1 MLAIP
6 RQYATDDRVYFYH
19 PESMDLGEALPPKLH
34 NRIDDGRYLV
44 DLIVWQTATGR
55 EDKEGYVSLQ
65 ASLLDKV
72 MRKSN
77 RVELVE
83 SMIGEKVLERS
94 PYFQIGAKSYGYR
107 IHRRFAR
114 DHHTTT
120 AATDRRLIR
129 AIGRARDAAR
139 ERQAARWLPVHFA
152 LAERQYGLRIDIDE
166 AEEII
171 SGLPAKSNRY
181 DVQRIL
187 VRNIDQGQYRLSVG
201 QWGRVSNSITSLKR
215 EVRSALRYMGQKLRS
230 ADLKCSQPTF
240 LGQEVRHTISEQTHN
255 DCRFDWAGG
264 VNRTCESKIPDDLAR
279 FVEATSE
286 GVFYEVFGELM
297 AADGHPPMDRSVLKK
312 AVLKDVIAKAKPC
325 NTKRA
330 KAARRRTGNVD
341 AVLSGAEYQSNVE
354 DTFRRHYP
362 TTYRFIRETN
372 KDGWEHENVIRQLQR
387 RESDLVIHRVAPGI
401 MARCSGL
408 LETLHDAVFMT
419 EDRIHVAGKEFDAA
433 FKERGIKMTWEIE

>member
-1 MLAIP
+1 MVALA
-6 RQYATDDRVYFYH
+6 RQNTTDDRVVFFH
-19 PESMDLGEALPPKLH
+19 PASMELGEALPPKLH

-44 DLIVWQTATGR
+44 DLIMWQTATGR
-55 EDKEGYVSLQ
+55 EDKKGYVSLQ

-77 RVELVE
+77 RAELVE
-83 SMIGEKVLERS
+83 TMIGENVLERS
-94 PYFQIGAKSYGYR
+94 PYEIGVKSYGYR
-107 IHRRFAR
+107 IHRRFTR
-114 DHHTTT
+114 DHHATT

-129 AIGRARDAAR
+129 AIGRAREAAR

-171 SGLPAKSNRY
+171 AGLPAKSNPY

-187 VRNIDQGQYRLSVG
+187 VRNIDQGMYRFSVG
-201 QWGRVSNSITSLKR
+201 QWGRVSNCITSLKR
-215 EVRSALRYMGQKLRS
+215 EVRTALRYKGQKLRS
-230 ADLKCSQPTF
+230 ADLKCSQPAF
-240 LGQEVRHTISEQTHN
+240 LGQEVTEAINQQTHN
-255 DCRFDWAGG
+255 DCRFGKRGGG
-264 VNRTCESKIPDDLAR
+264 VNVPDDLAR
-279 FVEATSE
+279 FVHDTSE
-286 GVFYEVFGELM
+286 GIFYETFAEMM
-297 AADGHPPMDRSVLKK
+297 AADGHPPMNRAVLKK
-312 AVLKDVIAKAKPC
+312 TVLKDVIAKAKPC

-330 KAARRRTGNVD
+330 KASRRRTGNVD
-341 AVLSGAEYQSNVE
+341 AVLSGTEYQSNVE
-354 DTFRRHYP
+354 DTFRRYYP